1 MTNLHTKSEKTPA
14 QSLGIAISQGFEL
27 FKNPQNPVHIQL
39 KRLCSAFNLN
49 AVPVKLFLR
58 GEAIEL
64 LQKKDVVQLF
74 EDHFGLQVSLYACST
89 ALDLYQ
95 DKNSPALS
103 AQFAIA
109 GLGFWVEETVTHPT
123 LDFST
128 PTLMPR
134 IIIATASPESA
145 LFEEQLDLALATAA
159 FDFEPK
165 LLLQGKAND
174 ILTDAFTDTSIGK
187 KMASAEM
194 YGVESILSYEHNHS
208 VLLEAIA
215 HEKDQCRIFE
225 VEATPSTKLGL
236 QRLLDLE
243 QETLYACDRFIC
255 L

>member
-1 MTNLHTKSEKTPA
+1 
-14 QSLGIAISQGFEL
+14 
-27 FKNPQNPVHIQL
+27 
-39 KRLCSAFNLN
+39 
-49 AVPVKLFLR
+49 
-58 GEAIEL
+58 
-64 LQKKDVVQLF
+64 
-74 EDHFGLQVSLYACST
+74 
-89 ALDLYQ
+89 
-95 DKNSPALS
+95 
-103 AQFAIA
+103 
-109 GLGFWVEETVTHPT
+109 
-123 LDFST
+123 
-128 PTLMPR
+128 MPR